1 MIDSPITFVLIPDGA
16 TDSFQA
22 AVSTLQGDT
31 FAPYLF
37 IVVVDY
43 VLRIALDPISNH
55 GLTLQKGESSYH
67 PSKPVMDFDYA
78 DDIALLANQINNA
91 ETLVQF
97 GQ

>member
-1 MIDSPITFVLIPDGA
+1 MTDSPITFVLIPNGA

-22 AVSTLQGDT
+22 VVGTLQGDT

-37 IVVVDY
+37 IAVVDY

-55 GLTLQKGESSYH
+55 GLTLQERESSHY
-67 PSKPVMDFDYA
+67 PSKHVMDFDYA